1 MSVARRKSKLL
12 RNHHRRQEQLVE
24 LIIKEKLMENQI
36 KNRLK
41 EAKVAGKHAD
51 LIRKVVAHGGTSE
64 NKPDVRLLIRKT

>member
-1 MSVARRKSKLL
+1 M
-12 RNHHRRQEQLVE
+12 E